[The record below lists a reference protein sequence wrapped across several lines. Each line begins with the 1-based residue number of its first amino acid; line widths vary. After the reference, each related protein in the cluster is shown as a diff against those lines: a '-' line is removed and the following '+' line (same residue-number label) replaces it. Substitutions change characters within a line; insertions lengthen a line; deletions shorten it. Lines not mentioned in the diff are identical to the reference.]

1 MAHAERSQD
10 VQADVT
16 APFSTFSP
24 FASRMDSW
32 LAILIHVLAHGED
45 ENIKRVAFLHH
56 ARWTR
61 ITRRAL
67 KKAGFSPAELPPWGA
82 LLFVSAFNGEGSTY
96 IRGFS
101 EKLGDKMNALW
112 GGCVNWTDARK
123 LDELFDFIGTYSRPI
138 DLFYNAYEHTATEL
152 RAALRLRSRVD
163 ALVELADLTG
173 DAEDDDAFKKRY
185 LEVAQEMWGNGP
197 VVP

>member
-1 MAHAERSQD
+1 MVHAERSQD
-10 VQADVT
+10 VQAEQT

-24 FASRMDSW
+24 FASRMGSW
-32 LAILIHVLAHGED
+32 LSILIHVLAHGED

-67 KKAGFSPAELPPWGA
+67 TKAGFSRDELPPWGA

-112 GGCVNWTDARK
+112 GGCVNWTDARN
-123 LDELFDFIGTYSRPI
+123 LDRLFDFINTYSRPI
-138 DLFYNAYEHTATEL
+138 DFFYNAYEHTATEL

-163 ALVELADLTG
+163 ALVELADLP
-173 DAEDDDAFKKRY
+173 DDETFQARY
-185 LEVAQEMWGNGP
+185 LQVAQEMWGNGP
-197 VVP
+197 VAS